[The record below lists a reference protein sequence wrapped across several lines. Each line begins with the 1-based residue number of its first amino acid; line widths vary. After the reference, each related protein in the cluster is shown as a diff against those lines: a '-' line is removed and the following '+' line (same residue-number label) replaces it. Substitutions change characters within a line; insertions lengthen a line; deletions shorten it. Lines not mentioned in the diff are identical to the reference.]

1 MARGNMSFRTAFLLD
16 AKQFNKG
23 VKEIKTSLKT
33 LKSSFLEF
41 SSAIGIGLGLGSF
54 ISNLK
59 ETSIKLSVAEQTL
72 KNVSKATTEYE
83 TNVGKLTVT
92 TDRYKENLE
101 FVRGLAKKYGQ
112 DILTLTHEFA
122 QFTSA
127 ASALDMSLD
136 EQKKIYESLVRA
148 AAAYHMSEDK
158 TRDMMVA
165 VTQMMSKGKITAE
178 ELRRQLG
185 NHLPGAFVLMAEAA
199 GVSTAK
205 LEEMM
210 KNGDALAKDL
220 LPKFADV
227 LNKVTKHAH
236 FESLQA
242 SLNNFKNA
250 WTDFTKA
257 SNFGGVFEKLV
268 KAGTNAI
275 SKLTENF
282 TQFKSDIISIA
293 LSAGLL
299 KLAQGYKT
307 LKTKGEEWYISQS
320 SNFNSLS
327 KQASVLKEK
336 LDAMGFS
343 SSKHGMY
350 ASPTTG
356 GKLGKNEIRDLVRY
370 NDLLISQKTT
380 QIQLEGLTGKR
391 RKAVKR
397 VIEAL
402 REQNNTLIKTYNISD
417 DVSKNFTTWQ
427 KLGKGINTVFKSVKT
442 TIMSIGIT
450 AIISAV
456 LGMVSRLVNYF
467 KELRVEAE
475 RIAKIY
481 DDYVAESNEI
491 DENLQSQKN
500 ELNSYLKIVRDTR
513 KSEEQRQ
520 EALKKI
526 NEILGLAEEDQL
538 KLSDL
543 QVIEGGYDKIT
554 AAVRRWAK
562 ATELQNQ
569 IQKQSQIMA
578 ETEKELIK
586 KKGDLEKSQA
596 NDIAEAKRRAA
607 MKGSM
612 PTPDGMSFIQV
623 PEQELEITSKETQNL
638 SDEVEQLTK
647 VYVAA
652 KDKVNEYTEAL
663 TKLGVQYKKNPE
675 NGPGGGKTEKEK
687 LEGIAK
693 VYADY
698 VRETEE
704 LSNQLKEKAITPK
717 EYTEALEKLVTTYY
731 KNAAAT
737 GSLSLDEILNKL
749 GKGNVL
755 TKMEEWYLEL
765 SKLASKAITNAS
777 IRDSNKII
785 DEALDKSDK
794 DWDEFLNKQKEKKE
808 ELEKEISKGTYNVEG
823 PEDRNSLFDYAK
835 PSSEIISEEFDI
847 VQDWYDKVS
856 DAYDDLS
863 NDAEGIL
870 NTYGLI
876 DDKLAQL
883 KEQMDIAKYAAVS
896 LEQAM
901 NFSKVSEDIESLRK
915 EMGTLVY
922 SGVKDLADSMDR
934 VVNAANNLKTTMEDT
949 DASGWE
955 KFMAIFSMITQ
966 VLDSAMG
973 MYQNI
978 QSLQETEA
986 AIGAA
991 KLAEQAA
998 LNELLKQEIA
1008 LRMAA
1013 NGVTD
1018 EQIEKRMETLD
1029 SMFKES
1035 GLLQKILGLSQKE
1048 KQATVANIAAKGA
1061 EAAVT
1066 AAAASASAGEAVA
1079 NATASSAKL
1088 PFPYNLPAIAASIAS
1103 VLGALGNMKKFAH
1116 GGIVGGNSTRGDHNM
1131 ARVNSGEMILN
1142 KAQQG
1147 TLFSMLNGKGGMRGN
1162 VNFKI
1167 KGADL
1172 IGVINNENSRR
1183 RG

>member
-1 MARGNMSFRTAFLLD
+1 MARGNMSFKTAFLLD

-83 TNVGKLTVT
+83 TNVGKLNVT

-127 ASALDMSLD
+127 ASALDISLD

-242 SLNNFKNA
+242 SLNNFRNA
-250 WTDFTKA
+250 WTDFTKT

-268 KAGTNAI
+268 KAGTDAI

-307 LKTKGEEWYISQS
+307 LITKGEEWYISQN

-397 VIEAL
+397 VIEEL

-417 DVSKNFTTWQ
+417 DVSKNFSTWQ
-427 KLGKGINTVFKSVKT
+427 KLGKGINTVFKSVKA

-467 KELRVEAE
+467 KELRAEAE

-526 NEILGLAEEDQL
+526 NEILGLTEENQL

-554 AAVRRWAK
+554 AAVKKWYR
-562 ATELQNQ
+562 ATDLQNK
-569 IQKQSQIMA
+569 IQKQSQIMS
-578 ETEKELIK
+578 ETENKLI
-586 KKGDLEKSQA
+586 EK
-596 NDIAEAKRRAA
+596 R
-607 MKGSM
+607 G
-612 PTPDGMSFIQV
+612 
-623 PEQELEITSKETQNL
+623 ELERAQAEDLKKAQKQKPSGMVTTGGGVAPTGEQISSINKTSVETQNL
-638 SDEVEQLTK
+638 TKEVEQLTN
-647 VYVAA
+647 VYDTA
-652 KDKVNEYTEAL
+652 KSKVNEYTDAL

-737 GSLSLDEILNKL
+737 GALSLDEILNKL

-856 DAYDDLS
+856 NAYKDLS

-876 DDKLAQL
+876 DDRITQL
-883 KEQMDIAKYAAVS
+883 EEQMHIAKYAAES
-896 LEQAM
+896 LEEAM
-901 NFSKVSEDIESLRK
+901 NYSKVIEDIESLRK

-1147 TLFSMLNGKGGMRGN
+1147 TLFSMLNGKGGMGGN

>member
-242 SLNNFKNA
+242 SLNNFRNA
-250 WTDFTKA
+250 WTDFTKT

-268 KAGTNAI
+268 KAGTDAI

-397 VIEAL
+397 VIEEL

-467 KELRVEAE
+467 KELRAEIE
-475 RIAKIY
+475 RIENIY
-481 DDYVAESNEI
+481 SDYVEQSNRV

-520 EALKKI
+520 EALNKI
-526 NEILGLAEEDQL
+526 NEKLGLAEENQL

-554 AAVRRWAK
+554 AAVKRWYR
-562 ATELQNQ
+562 ATDLQNK
-569 IQKQSQIMA
+569 IQEQSQIMS
-578 ETEKELIK
+578 ETENKLI
-586 KKGDLEKSQA
+586 EK
-596 NDIAEAKRRAA
+596 R
-607 MKGSM
+607 G
-612 PTPDGMSFIQV
+612 
-623 PEQELEITSKETQNL
+623 ELERAQAEDLKKAQKQKPSGMVTTGGGVAPTGEQISSINKTSVETQNL
-638 SDEVEQLTK
+638 TNEIGQLTK
-647 VYVAA
+647 VYETA
-652 KDKVNEYTEAL
+652 KGKVDEYTEAL

-698 VRETEE
+698 VQETRE

-785 DEALDKSDK
+785 DKALDKSDK

-808 ELEKEISKGTYNVEG
+808 ELEKEITKGTYNVKG

-856 DAYDDLS
+856 DAYKDLE

-883 KEQMDIAKYAAVS
+883 KEQMDIAKYAADS
-896 LEQAM
+896 LEKAM

-1013 NGVTD
+1013 NGATD

-1147 TLFSMLNGKGGMRGN
+1147 TLFSMLNGKGGMGGN